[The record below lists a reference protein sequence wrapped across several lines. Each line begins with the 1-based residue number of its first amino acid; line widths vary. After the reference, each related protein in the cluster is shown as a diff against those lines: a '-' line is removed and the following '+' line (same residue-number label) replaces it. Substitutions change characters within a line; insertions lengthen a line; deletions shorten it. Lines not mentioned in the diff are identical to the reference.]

1 MDWSHN
7 FITLGGVIL
16 AIVTS
21 LTVNVLVSINLS
33 ICMGRCSVQGESS
46 ISSHYNQTEPLEE
59 MSGLFLSI
67 LAGVAGQMAAWQAW
81 RPLEQHHRHS
91 HPRHPHPQHHH
102 HATLPGP
109 PQQQGRTGAPRCQ
122 RLRRTWSTC
131 PSTSWLKHFLPLQLL
146 SS

>member
-1 MDWSHN
+1 
-7 FITLGGVIL
+7 
-16 AIVTS
+16 
-21 LTVNVLVSINLS
+21 
-33 ICMGRCSVQGESS
+33 
-46 ISSHYNQTEPLEE
+46 

-81 RPLEQHHRHS
+81 RPLEQHHR
-91 HPRHPHPQHHH
+91 HPQHHH

-131 PSTSWLKHFLPLQLL
+131 PSTSWLQNSLPLQLL
-146 SS
+146 SFLSTCWRELATMTSSAASLLLAHPGMETSADLAWKKGWLLLGRNKRYPYQCPVWVSLDSIFFWKMS